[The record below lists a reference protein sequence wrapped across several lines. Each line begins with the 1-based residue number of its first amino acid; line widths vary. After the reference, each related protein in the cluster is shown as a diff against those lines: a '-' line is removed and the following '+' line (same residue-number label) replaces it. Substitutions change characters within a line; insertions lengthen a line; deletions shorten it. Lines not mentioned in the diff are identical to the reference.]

1 MQEEPT
7 YLRGDNAEGQTPR
20 APLGDVSRSPYSTS
34 VATKSLLEKPP
45 LEAPREWCPHFD
57 AGQG

>member
-20 APLGDVSRSPYSTS
+20 APLGDVSRSPYSTAL
-34 VATKSLLEKPP
+34 ATKSLLEKPP
-45 LEAPREWCPHFD
+45 LEAPRECCPHFD